1 MIVYNND
8 PNGQPISNSYFE
20 LCIYTVRESTH
31 SSSIGVLT
39 SLLTTSLTY
48 GRAESVAHELQSSKF
63 TKILGICSLV
73 YFCHSM
79 LWKAIYEN
87 VSIKI

>member
-8 PNGQPISNSYFE
+8 PNGQPIYNSYFE

-48 GRAESVAHELQSSKF
+48 GRAEVGVHDTHHTLH
-63 TKILGICSLV
+63 T
-73 YFCHSM
+73 M
-79 LWKAIYEN
+79 TMTM
-87 VSIKI
+87 